1 MIPPEHKDEIIA
13 SGISFMRSITEAYG
27 AETGMEL
34 WDTIS
39 STLDPDV
46 KGQIFF
52 TMLTGEYGKRITI
65 RAVRPDTGK
74 VALIKEIRNLTGLGL
89 KEAKDLSDVVMP
101 STIYDHI
108 TGRSMPATVKGT
120 PVTFD
125 ITKEFTRG
133 DAVKRLRDL
142 GCSI

>member
-1 MIPPEHKDEIIA
+1 
-13 SGISFMRSITEAYG
+13 
-27 AETGMEL
+27 MEL

-65 RAVRPDTGK
+65 RAVRPYTGK

-101 STIYDHI
+101 SSIYDHN
-108 TGRSMPATVKGT
+108 TGLSMPPAKGT

-142 GCSI
+142 GCSV